1 MNGHIMESHT
11 DTARSC
17 EAMQIPRETVAD
29 VHERAGSELAVKP
42 SPLLHARADAKVATQ
57 PTTADRP
64 GEEDPVPRLGPI
76 PARRP
81 PAPQI
86 LPARSHAEAR
96 RPRSSGEGT
105 ARELRAMAS
114 SRLPNTLDPT
124 AYRSLLH
131 LSPCTHG
138 EQERSRLCCRR
149 GQIREGSHRRLSTD
163 APRSSLVLAMDPE
176 DHLIGAS
183 DLPPPGPC
191 QHTRV
196 VPWAA
201 TQQSWRCGASDP
213 SMQSVLVPSHASMVP
228 AEPP

>member
-1 MNGHIMESHT
+1 MKSHT

-17 EAMQIPRETVAD
+17 ETMQIPRETVAD
-29 VHERAGSELAVKP
+29 VHERAGSELAMKP
-42 SPLLHARADAKVATQ
+42 PPLLHARADAKVATQ
-57 PTTADRP
+57 PTPSDRP
-64 GEEDPVPRLGPI
+64 GEKDPVPRLGPI
-76 PARRP
+76 TARRP
-81 PAPQI
+81 PAPQV
-86 LPARSHAEAR
+86 LPERCHAEAR
-96 RPRSSGEGT
+96 RPRSSGEVT

-114 SRLPNTLDPT
+114 PRLPNTLDPP
-124 AYRSLLH
+124 AYRPLLH

-149 GQIREGSHRRLSTD
+149 GQIREGSHRRLSTN
-163 APRSSLVLAMDPE
+163 APRSSLALTVHPE

-183 DLPPPGPC
+183 DLPPPRPC

-196 VPWAA
+196 VPLAT

-213 SMQSVLVPSHASMVP
+213 SMQSVLVPSHARMVP